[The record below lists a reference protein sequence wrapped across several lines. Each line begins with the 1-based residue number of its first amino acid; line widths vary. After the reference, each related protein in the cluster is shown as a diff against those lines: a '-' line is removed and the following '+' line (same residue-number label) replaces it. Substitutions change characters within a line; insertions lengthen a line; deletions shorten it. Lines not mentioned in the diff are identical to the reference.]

1 MATIMEKDK
10 IYISDGE
17 SFAVSEF
24 AVEDEGLV
32 YTMDFNTKGTYSIFF
47 NMYNH
52 QKNNP
57 VWTINIDKDH
67 LFYNSLIELLEGNQ
81 EISFTDRRFDN
92 RNASFKINED
102 GTITVQ
108 VRCPNTMFDMVNI
121 RLRED
126 EPNLY
131 RFDNLLFSLDRMF
144 KEHEQHK
151 AK

>member
-108 VRCPNTMFDMVNI
+108 VTCPNTMFDMVNI

-144 KEHEQHK
+144 KEHENHK